1 MCNDPPVS
9 SRTIPTDPEP
19 SSACLS
25 RTVASPIGP
34 LTLLA
39 TRKGLARVCFAG
51 ELVGHDTGTRSGHP
65 GLANPGCE
73 EQMNPEAAAIL
84 NDTECQLT
92 EYFAQQRRHFDIP
105 LDWSAGTGT
114 NLTRP
119 RPARQK
125 SGHMLSAFTRQVL
138 QGLLQIDYGQRW
150 SYGKL
155 AIDLGHPGASR
166 AVGSACGSNP
176 IPIVVPCH
184 RVVRADGSMGGY
196 RGGGAVKIFLLR
208 LEAASHTWTGRGDD
222 DPHPGLP
229 DH

>member
-105 LDWSAGTGT
+105 LDWSSDTGSS
-114 NLTRP
+114 LTPP
-119 RPARQK
+119 RPARQRRR
-125 SGHMLSAFTRQVL
+125 SHAQCFHQT
-138 QGLLQIDYGQRW
+138 
-150 SYGKL
+150 
-155 AIDLGHPGASR
+155 GASR
-166 AVGSACGSNP
+166 VAADRLRATVELWEARHRAGAPGSSTGGGVSLWTQPDPDSRSVPSGSACGWL
-176 IPIVVPCH
+176 
-184 RVVRADGSMGGY
+184 DG
-196 RGGGAVKIFLLR
+196 
-208 LEAASHTWTGRGDD
+208 
-222 DPHPGLP
+222 
-229 DH
+229 